1 MKAPLRYLLQA
12 AFYLPFAAFI
22 GYFATLPV
30 YSPVPP
36 GSATVTL
43 SFSHATK
50 PAGACRQRSQ
60 EELEHL
66 PPNMRAPLDCPRKR
80 LPIRVE
86 MEIDGTRHVRRK
98 LGASGFSN
106 DRAVSFYQKVAVAPG
121 RHRLVVRLRDTARA
135 EGFDYERDAEVEL
148 RPGQQFVI
156 DFHADNGGFVFR

>member
-1 MKAPLRYLLQA
+1 MKAPVRYFLQA
-12 AFYLPFAAFI
+12 VFYLAFVVFI
-22 GYFATLPV
+22 GYFATAPS
-30 YSPVPP
+30 YNPVPA
-36 GSATVTL
+36 GSATVAL

-50 PAGACRQRSQ
+50 PAGACRRLSD
-60 EELEHL
+60 EELARL

-86 MEIDGTRHVRRK
+86 LEIDGTRHVRRK

-106 DRAVSFYQKVAVAPG
+106 DRAASFYQKIAVAPG

-135 EGFDYERDAEVEL
+135 EGFDYEREAEIDL